1 MSKRETTISMPRGEW
16 PLAGSVK
23 PYRRHA
29 FACTGVAEWPARLEE
44 AEGLLGAMARD
55 VRELPM
61 ELGEPPKLTATDE
74 RSTGPGIDLLVFP
87 EALRYRVA
95 DESGWRAV
103 LREHLVGGAPAPVEN
118 RSLPGRHVFVCIHAA
133 RDERCGRCGPPLLS
147 AVREAVAEAGLE
159 DVTVRAT
166 LMGQALDTSRHF
178 ILEIVAEDGEFLSVP
193 NEAIL
198 ESGGRQIVYVHR
210 AGGSYSPQEI
220 KVGVRGELY
229 TQVLEGL
236 KAGQQV
242 VTIGS
247 FFIDAEH
254 KLKGS

>member
-103 LREHLVGGAPAPVEN
+103 LREHLVGGAPAPVQN

-166 LMGQALDTSRHF
+166 SHVGGHKYAGNLLVYPEGIWYGYVRPDD
-178 ILEIVAEDGEFLSVP
+178 AERLVSEHLV
-193 NEAIL
+193 
-198 ESGGRQIVYVHR
+198 GGRILADLHR
-210 AGGSYSPQEI
+210 GTMPA
-220 KVGVRGELY
+220 
-229 TQVLEGL
+229 
-236 KAGQQV
+236 
-242 VTIGS
+242 
-247 FFIDAEH
+247 
-254 KLKGS
+254 